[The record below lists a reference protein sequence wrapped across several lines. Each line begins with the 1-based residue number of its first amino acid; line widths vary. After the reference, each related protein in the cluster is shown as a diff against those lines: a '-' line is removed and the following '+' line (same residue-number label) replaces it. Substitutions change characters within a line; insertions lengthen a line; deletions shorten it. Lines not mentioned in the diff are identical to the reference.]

1 MTALIVIAAII
12 LFFVLV
18 LNVKLRVRIRY
29 ISGELDFKLKYLWFT
44 IYPMKKKSPAK
55 KKNKTAKIKQ
65 DNSRKKDK
73 GDILSENE
81 TAEKIV
87 KAEKNEEISENV
99 HTDFK
104 NNTEETSSE
113 KKQKEKLSD
122 KLDKLSELIEKI
134 KIIWGFSEKR
144 LRRIFTHIY
153 IENLMIDFVIAG
165 EDACKTA
172 VSYGTVSAAVYNGIS
187 LVSTLFRTGIKSV
200 DISCDFDG
208 KKPVYDAAADITA
221 RPSTLLAAVLGILG
235 GFIKNYKSIM
245 GKSDKRQSNE
255 TAAQL

>member
-1 MTALIVIAAII
+1 MTALIVIASII
-12 LFFVLV
+12 LFFMLA

-29 ISGELDFKLKYLWFT
+29 IGGELDFRLKYLWFT
-44 IYPMKKKSPAK
+44 IYPMKKKKSK
-55 KKNKTAKIKQ
+55 KKAKVEKAKRGTR
-65 DNSRKKDK
+65 RKKDK
-73 GDILSENE
+73 RDTPSENE
-81 TAEKIV
+81 SAEKAV
-87 KAEKNEEISENV
+87 KTGENAEISENA
-99 HTDFK
+99 D
-104 NNTEETSSE
+104 TEFEEDTKDVPAE

-122 KLDKLSELIEKI
+122 KLDKLSELIEKV

-153 IENLMIDFVIAG
+153 IENLMIDFIIAG

-172 VSYGTVSAAVYNGIS
+172 VSYGTVSAAVYNGIA
-187 LVSTLFRTGIKSV
+187 VISTLFRAKVKSV
-200 DISCDFDG
+200 DIACDFDG

-235 GFIKNYKSIM
+235 GFIRNYRSIM

-255 TAAQL
+255 AAAQL

>member
-29 ISGELDFKLKYLWFT
+29 IGGDLDFRLKYLWFT
-44 IYPMKKKSPAK
+44 IYPMKRKNPAK
-55 KKNKTAKIKQ
+55 KKNKAAKIKQ

-73 GDILSENE
+73 GNISSENE
-81 TAEKIV
+81 AAEKIV
-87 KAEKNEEISENV
+87 KAEKNEEISENAD
-99 HTDFK
+99 TEFK
-104 NNTEETSSE
+104 NNTEETSAE
-113 KKQKEKLSD
+113 KKEKLSD

-153 IENLMIDFVIAG
+153 IENIMIDFVIAG

-187 LVSTLFRTGIKSV
+187 LVSTLFHTGIKSV
-200 DISCDFDG
+200 DISCNFDG
-208 KKPVYDAAADITA
+208 NKPVYDAAADITA
-221 RPSTLLAAVLGILG
+221 RPSTLLAAVLGIFG